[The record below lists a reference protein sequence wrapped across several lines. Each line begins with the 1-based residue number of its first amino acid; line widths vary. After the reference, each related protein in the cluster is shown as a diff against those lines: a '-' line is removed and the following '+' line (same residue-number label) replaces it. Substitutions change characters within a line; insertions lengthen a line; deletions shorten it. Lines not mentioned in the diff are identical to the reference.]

1 MTDVEKLILEKL
13 DNISKELQEVR
24 EETSLARKEA
34 SLAREEASLAREE
47 SSLARKEASLAR
59 EEASLAREEASLA
72 SQKSDQANEQIA
84 LVKDM
89 VLQTQLLIENEISR
103 KINIIGDGHDFLK
116 MRLEEALRLEK
127 VRERMELEIMDLRM
141 EVKKIKAH
149 FQIA

>member
-59 EEASLAREEASLA
+59 EEASLARKEASLA

>member
-47 SSLARKEASLAR
+47 
-59 EEASLAREEASLA
+59 ASLA

-89 VLQTQLLIENEISR
+89 ILQTQLLIENEISR

>member
-13 DNISKELQEVR
+13 DNISKELQVVR
-24 EETSLARKEA
+24 EET
-34 SLAREEASLAREE
+34 SLAREEASLAR
-47 SSLARKEASLAR
+47 K
-59 EEASLAREEASLA
+59 EASLAREEASLA
-72 SQKSDQANEQIA
+72 SQKSDQANEQVT

-89 VLQTQLLIENEISR
+89 VVQTQLLIENEISR

-149 FQIA
+149 FQIV

>member
-47 SSLARKEASLAR
+47 
-59 EEASLAREEASLA
+59 ASLAREEASLA

-89 VLQTQLLIENEISR
+89 ILQTQLLIENEISR

>member
-1 MTDVEKLILEKL
+1 MLRKD
-13 DNISKELQEVR
+13 LQDVR
-24 EETSLARKEA
+24 EDTSLARK
-34 SLAREEASLAREE
+34 
-47 SSLARKEASLAR
+47 
-59 EEASLAREEASLA
+59 EASLA

-89 VLQTQLLIENEISR
+89 ILQTQLLIENEISR

>member
-1 MTDVEKLILEKL
+1 MTDVEKLIIEKL
-13 DNISKELQEVR
+13 DRISTDLQEVR
-24 EETSLARKEA
+24 EETSLARQEA
-34 SLAREEASLAREE
+34 SLAREEASLAV
-47 SSLARKEASLAR
+47 
-59 EEASLAREEASLA
+59 
-72 SQKSDQANEQIA
+72 QKSDLANGRIDQ
-84 LVKDM
+84 VKDM
-89 VLQTQLLIENEISR
+89 VLQTHLLIENEISK

>member
-89 VLQTQLLIENEISR
+89 MLQTQLLIENEISR

>member
-13 DNISKELQEVR
+13 DNISKELLEVR
-24 EETSLARKEA
+24 EETSLAREEASLARKEA
-34 SLAREEASLAREE
+34 SLAREEASLAR
-47 SSLARKEASLAR
+47 K
-59 EEASLAREEASLA
+59 EASLAREEASLA
-72 SQKSDQANEQIA
+72 SQKSDQANEQVT

-89 VLQTQLLIENEISR
+89 VVQTQLLIENEISR

-149 FQIA
+149 FQIV

>member
-59 EEASLAREEASLA
+59 EEASLA

-89 VLQTQLLIENEISR
+89 ILQTQLLIENEISR